1 MKTNIQSLMNK
12 IAEEEKRIGSIN
24 YTIKN
29 HIVSTSIQE
38 LDGRVTITEDFKK
51 DFQKELKELEE
62 ASERVC
68 YYKRVL
74 YEKNNSFTL
83 SDGRTIQAAIV
94 ENTQLRSLKQ
104 TYETFLTYKN
114 RKSRI
119 SESHDAYFE
128 CRTINFDKEAIE
140 KKIKKLDEKIA
151 QTDFEISKLNSKEFE
166 LD

>member
-83 SDGRTIQAAIV
+83 TDGRTIQTAIV
-94 ENTQLRSLKQ
+94 ENTQLRSLK
-104 TYETFLTYKN
+104 
-114 RKSRI
+114 
-119 SESHDAYFE
+119 HW
-128 CRTINFDKEAIE
+128 
-140 KKIKKLDEKIA
+140 
-151 QTDFEISKLNSKEFE
+151 
-166 LD
+166 